1 MRVMKVNSKITP
13 TLLFC
18 FMAMLLP
25 SVVLAEEA
33 KIAVPQQYQERNIKV
48 DLNYY
53 REDEQ
58 RRRQA
63 IPEEQ
68 RVLTF
73 NQRELSYFTD
83 VYDQLFLQ
91 STLDTNTIATK
102 AEQLQLFSGGED
114 SIPVNRSAQAEPTT
128 GFIQVSTLLIISVIL
143 VIAILVIVVIPKV
156 IRKPT
161 KYDQL

>member
-1 MRVMKVNSKITP
+1 MRVMKVNKKVTL

-18 FMAMLLP
+18 LMAILLP
-25 SVVLAEEA
+25 SIVLAEEA
-33 KIAVPQQYQERNIKV
+33 KIAEPQQYQERNIKV

-53 REDEQ
+53 REDER

-73 NQRELSYFTD
+73 NQRELSYFSD

-91 STLDTNTIATK
+91 SNIDTNTIATK
-102 AEQLQLFSGGED
+102 AEQLQLFSGGER
-114 SIPVNRSAQAEPTT
+114 SILVNRSEQAEPTN

-143 VIAILVIVVIPKV
+143 IIAILMIGVIPKV